1 MSPTR
6 SSKTSSRPVPYGH
19 FTRYP
24 TASPS
29 SAQTSISPV
38 TYTELL
44 NYFDVAN
51 DHLLDGDT
59 ELHRIIYVIEILQAS
74 NRTLEELQ
82 VRQEH
87 YMLDQFELA
96 LQNGL
101 HGRLS
106 PMVVQQRN
114 TTKQSTPPPHAMD
127 RSDTQDNQPIQ
138 SLIHEDC
145 ACPRSLLEQMS
156 MLTMF
161 SE

>member
-1 MSPTR
+1 MPPTR
-6 SSKTSSRPVPYGH
+6 TSKDSSRTTPYGH

-29 SAQTSISPV
+29 STQTSVSPV
-38 TYTELL
+38 TYTELV

-51 DHLLDGDT
+51 DQLYDLLDGDT
-59 ELHRIIYVIEILQAS
+59 ELHRIVYAIEVLRTS
-74 NRTLEELQ
+74 NQTLEELQ
-82 VRQEH
+82 VRQEK

-114 TTKQSTPPPHAMD
+114 AIERSTPPPHAMD
-127 RSDTQDNQPIQ
+127 GSDTRNNRPLQ
-138 SLIHEDC
+138 SLTHEGC
-145 ACPRSLLEQMS
+145 NCP
-156 MLTMF
+156 
-161 SE
+161 